1 MWSCPKYTL
10 SVAPRNYFRCLEPD
24 SEVYAVI
31 EGLAPRRGMMRIMAS
46 LMKATAVAARAS

>member
-1 MWSCPKYTL
+1 VYSGST
-10 SVAPRNYFRCLEPD
+10 LEPD

-31 EGLAPRRGMMRIMAS
+31 EGFARRRSMMRIMAS